1 MANLTHFDDQGAA
14 HMVDVSGKA
23 VTARI
28 ATARGRVVMAP
39 ETIAII
45 EQGRAKK
52 GDVLSEI
59 AIRFGVAVDEIIK
72 INELENKTIYPG
84 QNIKINI

>member
-1 MANLTHFDDQGAA
+1 MIARSIFLGVHSYFIENPIQGTYIK
-14 HMVDVSGKA
+14 SN
-23 VTARI
+23 
-28 ATARGRVVMAP
+28 P
-39 ETIAII
+39 EYLIYQI
-45 EQGRAKK
+45 QK